1 MNKTFHTQ
9 CCQELT
15 ENENDTINN
24 DDLKVRFCFTLCK
37 AKKRYL
43 WGDLHCTDRGH
54 SGQKHALQEL
64 GYGTLHCKGAVH
76 KAFLKV
82 VPDKL
87 PAGNLLVNREA
98 SIEQFR

>member
-1 MNKTFHTQ
+1 M
-9 CCQELT
+9 
-15 ENENDTINN
+15 
-24 DDLKVRFCFTLCK
+24 
-37 AKKRYL
+37 
-43 WGDLHCTDRGH
+43 DRGH

-87 PAGNLLVNREA
+87 PAGNLLVDREA
-98 SIEQFR
+98 YIEQFRKEHASES